1 MQRGS
6 DKHGPRQDDAMA
18 REVDSLLRS
27 GHSGRVD
34 ESLQAEPAGDEQPDV
49 DLVPDGS
56 LAGGTPEGMS
66 AEDVTGRAELAA
78 ALGRVWPA
86 DRDALVAVATDNN
99 AREPV
104 LRQLRSLPA
113 GREFESLGEVWA
125 ALGHA
130 VEEHRF

>member
-18 REVDSLLRS
+18 REVDGLLRS
-27 GHSGRVD
+27 GHNGRVD
-34 ESLQAEPAGDEQPDV
+34 ESLQAEPAGDEPDV
-49 DLVPDGS
+49 DLVPDGT
-56 LAGGTPEGMS
+56 LAGGTPEGMTG
-66 AEDVTGRAELAA
+66 EDISGRAELAA

-86 DRDALVAVATDNN
+86 DRDTLLAVAADNN

-104 LRQLRSLPA
+104 LRDLRSLPA
-113 GREFESLGEVWA
+113 GREYDSLSDVWA

>member
-1 MQRGS
+1 
-6 DKHGPRQDDAMA
+6 MA
-18 REVDSLLRS
+18 RQVGGLLRS
-27 GHSGRVD
+27 GRNGRVD

-49 DLVPDGS
+49 DLVPDGT
-56 LAGGTPEGMS
+56 LARGTPEGMTR
-66 AEDVTGRAELAA
+66 EDISGRAELAA

-86 DRDALVAVATDNN
+86 DRDTLLAVAADNN

-104 LRQLRSLPA
+104 LRDLRSLPA
-113 GREFESLGEVWA
+113 GREYDSLSDVWA